1 MPPSHASP
9 DLTIDIVSDV
19 VCPWCY
25 VGMRRLG
32 AALMTIG
39 RAEPDAQ
46 MRVRWHPFQLNPEL
60 PPGGVDRRAYLEAK
74 FGGAKRAAEIYA
86 RVRAAGATV
95 GIAFEFDRI
104 AVQPN
109 TRDAHRLIAWAQA
122 QTDANPL
129 VERLFRA
136 YFLDGGDVG
145 DRRVLAQLAGDVGL
159 DAGAAVAFLDSDL
172 GIAEVA
178 AADRQAREMGIG
190 GVPFFVFND
199 RVAVSGAQL
208 PEVLVDAIGRSRRT
222 DA

>member
-1 MPPSHASP
+1 MLPSHASP
-9 DLTIDIVSDV
+9 DLAIDIVSDV

-39 RAEPDAQ
+39 NAEPDAQ

-74 FGGAKRAAEIYA
+74 FGGAKRAAEVYA
-86 RVRAAGATV
+86 RVRAAGESV
-95 GIAFEFDRI
+95 GIRFDFERI
-104 AVQPN
+104 AIQPN
-109 TRDAHRLIAWAQA
+109 TRDAHRLVAWAQS

-145 DRRVLAQLAGDVGL
+145 DRRVLAGLAGETGL
-159 DAGAAVAFLDSDL
+159 DVEAARDFLDSDL

-190 GVPFFVFND
+190 GVPFFVFNG
-199 RVAVSGAQL
+199 RIAVSGAQL
-208 PEVLVDAIGRSRRT
+208 PEVLVDAIGRSRRN